1 MKSNNGNFD
10 FIAKAQ
16 LLNSANHFARSGEY
30 RNGDY
35 LQSHHS
41 SAKFLILGISECIGP
56 WANYGRQGTEQA
68 FDAFLKFFLSMPFGE
83 NSFDIVGNIKFI
95 GIFPENT
102 KDASLLV
109 EELDSFVEQILNEK
123 IGDRQLPIIIGG
135 GHNNA
140 LPIIR
145 WASVNR
151 KLQHVINIDAHM
163 DCRIPDV
170 RHSGNSFSHAFLQG
184 LIQSYVVLGVD
195 RYSLNQY
202 LIDFVERFPITSIAF
217 DEYMLGRSLKKDLLF
232 FTSTSTPTG
241 LEIDLDS
248 MANMPSSAQ
257 SPSGF
262 SLNQVR
268 SAVLLMNKTNVAY
281 LHLCEGA
288 PTNDIEERTVGKAL
302 CYLVLDFMNV
312 RG

>member
-1 MKSNNGNFD
+1 
-10 FIAKAQ
+10 
-16 LLNSANHFARSGEY
+16 
-30 RNGDY
+30 
-35 LQSHHS
+35 
-41 SAKFLILGISECIGP
+41 
-56 WANYGRQGTEQA
+56 
-68 FDAFLKFFLSMPFGE
+68 
-83 NSFDIVGNIKFI
+83 
-95 GIFPENT
+95 
-102 KDASLLV
+102 
-109 EELDSFVEQILNEK
+109 
-123 IGDRQLPIIIGG
+123 
-135 GHNNA
+135 
-140 LPIIR
+140 
-145 WASVNR
+145 
-151 KLQHVINIDAHM
+151 M